1 MTEISASLVRDLR
14 EKTGAG
20 MMDCKKALVEC
31 SGNFNEAI
39 DWLRKKGHAAASKKS
54 GRSTSEGAIAV
65 MVNGSSGIMLEVNS
79 ETDFVARNDKF
90 QALVTNLGKIALEAN
105 SLADLES
112 KTYQGKGTVKDAVV
126 ETVSVVGENI
136 NLNRFVKLNV
146 SNGAVA
152 SYIHNSLMP
161 NAGKI
166 GVLVALEVTKGTIAN
181 ADLVDFGRKI
191 AMHIAAAKP
200 EALSNEDVDSAKL
213 EKEREIFSEQA
224 RTSGKPENIIEKM
237 VEGRIRKYYE
247 EVVLLSQIF
256 VMDNKSKI
264 SEVVEEFAKK
274 HGLTLAITSFARYE
288 LGEATTSGE

>member
-1 MTEISASLVRDLR
+1 MIEISASLVKDLR

-31 SGNFNEAI
+31 SGNFEEAI

-54 GRSTSEGAIAV
+54 GRSTSEGAVAV
-65 MVNGSSGIMLEVNS
+65 MVSGNTGIMLEVNS

-90 QALVTNLGKIALEAN
+90 QDLVTNLSKVALEVS
-105 SLADLES
+105 SLAELEN
-112 KTYQGKGTVKDAVV
+112 KPYQGKGTVKDAII

-146 SNGAVA
+146 PTGVVA
-152 SYIHNSLMP
+152 SYIHNALMP

-166 GVLVALEVTKGTIAN
+166 GVLVALEVSKGN
-181 ADLVDFGRKI
+181 VSSEDLNELGKRI
-191 AMHIAAAKP
+191 AMHIAAARP
-200 EALSNEDVDSAKL
+200 EALNVGDVDQTKL
-213 EKEREIFSEQA
+213 QREREIFSEQA
-224 RTSGKPENIIEKM
+224 KASGKPDNIIEKM
-237 VEGRIRKYYE
+237 VEGRVRKYYE

-274 HGLTLAITSFARYE
+274 HNSTVSLKSFARYE
-288 LGEATTSGE
+288 LGEASASGE